1 MHSEQIL
8 FLCSSLVSRLI
19 NGNKILSTES
29 IKKILV
35 IKLDE
40 IGDMIYMLHVLE
52 ALKEEYPEAR
62 IDVMSRSLN
71 ISLVESK
78 GIENVITD
86 GNIPGGRYDVI
97 LDMRGTWGTMFQSL
111 LRKCRFRY
119 DRGTIRLKNKLDN
132 GQLHERITNW
142 EIAKPILD
150 SAEYRDPTL
159 SCREEERLELDL
171 TLQAT
176 GITKGQ
182 YALMHTGARDPIRRW
197 PAERFLELSKR
208 LFEQKGMRTVICGG
222 PEESAEIDANFT
234 ADHILNLAGETN
246 LLQLSDLCAHAKIFI
261 GNESGP
267 LHFAVINK
275 TPLVGLFGAGVKD
288 VFYPYNENQ
297 VVLHKLELPLEDRL
311 KAISVDEVWNA
322 LPEGV

>member
-19 NGNKILSTES
+19 NGNKIPSAES

-62 IDVMSRSLN
+62 IDVMSRSVN
-71 ISLVESK
+71 RSLIESK
-78 GIENVITD
+78 GIESVTTD
-86 GNIPGGRYDVI
+86 GKIPGGRYDVI
-97 LDMRGTWGTMFQSL
+97 LDMRGNWGTMFRSL
-111 LRKCRFRY
+111 LWKCRFRY
-119 DRGTIRLKNKLDN
+119 DRGSIRLKNKLNN
-132 GQLHERITNW
+132 GQLHERLTNW
-142 EIAKPILD
+142 EIAQPILD

-159 SCREEERLELDL
+159 SCKEEERFELDQ
-171 TLQAT
+171 TLEAA

-182 YALMHTGARDPIRRW
+182 FALMHTGARDPIRRW

-208 LFEQKGMRTVICGG
+208 LFEQKGLRTVICGG
-222 PEESAEIDANFT
+222 PEESAEIDAHFT
-234 ADHILNLAGETN
+234 ADHILNLAGKAS
-246 LLQLSDLCAHAKIFI
+246 LRQLSYLSAQARVFV

-267 LHFAVINK
+267 LHFAVINR
-275 TPLVGLFGAGVKD
+275 TPLVALFGAGVKD
-288 VFYPYNENQ
+288 VFYPYHENQ
-297 VVLHKLELPLEDRL
+297 MILHRLDLPVEDRL
-311 KAISVDEVWNA
+311 PAISVDDVWNA
-322 LPEGV
+322 LPDGI